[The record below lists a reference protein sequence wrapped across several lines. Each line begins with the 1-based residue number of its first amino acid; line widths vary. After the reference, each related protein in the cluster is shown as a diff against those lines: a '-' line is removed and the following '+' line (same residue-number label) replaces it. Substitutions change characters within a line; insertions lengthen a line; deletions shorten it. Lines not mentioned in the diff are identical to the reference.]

1 VRSLQSLQIIE
12 EEEMPNKTSPELN
25 RRSMLAALG
34 TGAVGLAAAGS
45 AQAAILPEPETRES
59 YDVVIIG
66 SGMAGCAAALEAA
79 SKGKRVVMLEK
90 MQENRMGGN
99 SLLAGGG
106 FSLPLEDTQSA
117 RDAYVED
124 YEDYCLGR
132 GNSTI
137 FKLMADNIVQD
148 LGWLQS
154 HGIAL
159 NPPSPWPPSRIKMI
173 IASPGFFAG
182 MPSLF
187 RRMKERLREIDVALR
202 FDTKARQLIVDG
214 SGKMAGVRA
223 QTPRGIVDFRGD
235 AVIIATGG
243 YAGNTQMLEAFSDP
257 NAGAMMVRGV
267 NWATGDGLMMAQ
279 AAGAGIKGMG
289 GLMALHIAAVD
300 PVETAAGQPAAVV
313 PHAISIN
320 REGKRFIDESLGYVM
335 HGKAVLNQP
344 GQTTTLIFDDKGRE
358 KAGQG
363 VIDTFTRLGLKV
375 YKADTIAEIARE
387 VGAPVEEFVK
397 TVDAFNAASDG
408 ETAPNVDPP
417 KLKLAAKIDKAPFFA
432 VHGLSPGIT
441 LTFGGIMIND
451 RAQALEPDGR
461 VIPGLFAAGEGAGHP
476 FHHDYIGGGSLTNC
490 LVMGRIAGREA
501 AA

>member
-1 VRSLQSLQIIE
+1 MTKDTNSE
-12 EEEMPNKTSPELN
+12 FN
-25 RRSMLAALG
+25 RRGMLAALG
-34 TGAVGLAAAGS
+34 AGAVSLAAVGS
-45 AQAAILPEPETRES
+45 AQAALLPEPEARES
-59 YDVVIIG
+59 YDVVVIG
-66 SGMAGCAAALEAA
+66 SGMAGCAAALEAV
-79 SKGKRVVMLEK
+79 SHGKRVVILEK

-106 FSLPLEDTQSA
+106 FSLPLEDTQPA
-117 RDAYVED
+117 RDAYIED
-124 YEDYCLGR
+124 YEEYCLGR
-132 GNSTI
+132 GNSVI

-148 LGWLQS
+148 LGWLES

-187 RRMKERLREIDVALR
+187 RRMKERLREIGVALQ
-202 FDTKARQLIVDG
+202 FDTKARQLIVDEA
-214 SGKMAGVRA
+214 GKIVGVRA
-223 QTPRGIVDFRGD
+223 QTSRGIVDFRGD
-235 AVIIATGG
+235 AVVIATGG
-243 YAGNTQMLEAFSDP
+243 YAGNTQMLEAYSDP

-267 NWATGDGLMMAQ
+267 TWATGDGLNMAQ
-279 AAGAGIKGMG
+279 EAGAGIKGMG

-300 PVETAAGQPAAVV
+300 PVETAAGQPAAAV

-335 HGKAVLNQP
+335 HGKAVLIQP
-344 GQTTTLIFDDKGRE
+344 GQTTTLVFDDKGRE

-363 VIDTFTRLGLKV
+363 VIDTFNRLGLKV
-375 YKADTIAEIARE
+375 YRADTIAELAKE

-397 TVDAFNAASDG
+397 TVDAYNTASDG
-408 ETAPNVDPP
+408 EVAAKLDPP
-417 KLKLAAKIDKAPFFA
+417 KMKLAAKIDKAPFFA

-441 LTFGGIMIND
+441 LTFGGIMINE
-451 RAQALEPDGR
+451 RAQVLEPDGR
-461 VIPGLFAAGEGAGHP
+461 VISGLFAAGEGAGHV

>member
-1 VRSLQSLQIIE
+1 MTKQTN
-12 EEEMPNKTSPELN
+12 PGFN
-25 RRSMLAALG
+25 RRAMLTALG
-34 TGAVGLAAAGS
+34 AGAVGLAGAGS
-45 AQAAILPEPETRES
+45 AHAALLPEPEARDS

-117 RDAYVED
+117 RDAYVVD
-124 YEDYCLGR
+124 YENYCLGR
-132 GNSTI
+132 GNSVI

-148 LGWLQS
+148 LGWLES

-159 NPPSPWPPSRIKMI
+159 NPPSPWPPSRVKMI
-173 IASPGFFAG
+173 IAAPGFFAG

-187 RRMKERLREIDVALR
+187 RRMKERLREVGVALK
-202 FDTKARQLIVDG
+202 FDTKARQLIVDET
-214 SGKMAGVRA
+214 GKVAGVRA
-223 QTPRGIVDFRGD
+223 QTSRGIVDFRGD
-235 AVIIATGG
+235 AVVIATGG
-243 YAGNTQMLEAFSDP
+243 YAGNTQMLEAYSDP

-267 NWATGDGLMMAQ
+267 TWATGDGLAMAQ
-279 AAGAGIKGMG
+279 SAGAGLKGMG

-313 PHAISIN
+313 PHAVSIN

-344 GQTTTLIFDDKGRE
+344 GQTTTLVFDDKGRE

-363 VIDTFTRLGLKV
+363 VIDTFNRLGLKV
-375 YKADTIAEIARE
+375 YRAETIAELAKE
-387 VGAPVEEFVK
+387 LGAPVEEFVK

-408 ETAPNVDPP
+408 EMAANLEPP
-417 KLKLAAKIDKAPFFA
+417 KLKLAARIDKAPFFA

-451 RAQALEPDGR
+451 RAQVLEPDGR
-461 VIPGLFAAGEGAGHP
+461 VIAGLFAAGEGAGHP
-476 FHHDYIGGGSLTNC
+476 FHHDYIGGGALTNC

-501 AA
+501 AS

>member
-1 VRSLQSLQIIE
+1 MTKQT
-12 EEEMPNKTSPELN
+12 NPEFN
-25 RRSMLAALG
+25 RRGMLAALG
-34 TGAVGLAAAGS
+34 AGAVSLAAAGS
-45 AQAAILPEPETRES
+45 AQAALLPEPEARES
-59 YDVVIIG
+59 FDVVVIG

-79 SKGKRVVMLEK
+79 THGKRVVMLEK
-90 MQENRMGGN
+90 MSENRMGGN

-106 FSLPLEDTQSA
+106 FSLPMEDTESA

-132 GNSTI
+132 GNSAI
-137 FKLMADNIVQD
+137 FRLMADNIVQD
-148 LGWLQS
+148 LGWLES

-187 RRMKERLREIDVALR
+187 KKTKERLREVGVELQ
-202 FDTKARQLIVDG
+202 FDTKARQLIFGDG
-214 SGKMAGVRA
+214 GRIAGVRA
-223 QTPRGIVDFRGD
+223 TTSRGIIDYRGN

-243 YAGNTQMLEAFSDP
+243 YGGNTQLLEAYSDP

-267 NWATGDGLMMAQ
+267 PWATGDGLIMAQ
-279 AAGAGIKGMG
+279 EAGAGLKGMG

-320 REGKRFIDESLGYVM
+320 RHGKRFIDESLGYVM
-335 HGKAVLNQP
+335 HGKAVLEQT
-344 GQTTTLIFDDKGRE
+344 GQTTTLVFDDKGRE

-363 VIDTFTRLGLKV
+363 VIDTFNRLGLKV
-375 YKADTIAEIARE
+375 YRADTMAELAKD

-408 ETAPNVDPP
+408 EVAAKLEPP
-417 KLKLAAKIDKAPFFA
+417 KMKLAAKIDKPPFFA
-432 VHGLSPGIT
+432 VHNLSPGIT
-441 LTFGGIMIND
+441 LTFGGIMINE
-451 RAQALEPDGR
+451 RAQVLEPDGR
-461 VIPGLFAAGEGAGHP
+461 VIPGLFAAGEGAGHV